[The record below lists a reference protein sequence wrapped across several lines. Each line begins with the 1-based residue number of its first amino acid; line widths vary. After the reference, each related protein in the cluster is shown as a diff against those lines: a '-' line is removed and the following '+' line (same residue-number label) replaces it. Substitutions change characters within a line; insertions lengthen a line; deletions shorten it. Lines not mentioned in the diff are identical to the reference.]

1 MKRIDIVRAW
11 KDEEYRMSLSEAE
24 QSQIPP
30 CPAGIIDLSDTD
42 LDDIAG
48 GRTERLLTITC
59 CQGFTT
65 DPGFCSFGCGTGT
78 NCLSQEAATACC
90 NMVE

>member
-30 CPAGIIDLSDTD
+30 CPAGIIDLSDAD

-48 GRTERLLTITC
+48 ARTEHFLTIGC
-59 CQGFTT
+59 CQGLTT
-65 DPGFCSFGCGTGT
+65 DPNLCTFLCGTQG
-78 NCLSQEAATACC
+78 CDMSSSPIICGPGIE
-90 NMVE
+90 